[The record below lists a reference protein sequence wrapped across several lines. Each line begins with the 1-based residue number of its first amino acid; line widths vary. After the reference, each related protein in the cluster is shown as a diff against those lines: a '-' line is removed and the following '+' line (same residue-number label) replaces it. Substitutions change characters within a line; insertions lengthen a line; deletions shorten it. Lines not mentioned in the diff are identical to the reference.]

1 MKVFTEGR
9 GHSLEN
15 AKDSVRKLN
24 LVSLSVLN
32 HTHNLALL
40 LEEGPPEADVCTL
53 PWMGCREDVGLSV
66 TKQ

>member
-40 LEEGPPEADVCTL
+40 LEGPPEADVCTL